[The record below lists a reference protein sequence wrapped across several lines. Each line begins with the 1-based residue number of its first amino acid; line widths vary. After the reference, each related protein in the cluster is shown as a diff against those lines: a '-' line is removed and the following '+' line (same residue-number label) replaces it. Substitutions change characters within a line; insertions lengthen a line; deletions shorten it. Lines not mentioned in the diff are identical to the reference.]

1 MAQRQ
6 EETMEAYVARLLQD
20 LQSARNEA
28 NGLKEA
34 LEKEVLT
41 HSAQIERYEQENRT
55 LERTVRSLE
64 NRNS

>member
-1 MAQRQ
+1 M
-6 EETMEAYVARLLQD
+6 ARLLQD

-34 LEKEVLT
+34 LENEVLT

-55 LERTVRSLE
+55 
-64 NRNS
+64 